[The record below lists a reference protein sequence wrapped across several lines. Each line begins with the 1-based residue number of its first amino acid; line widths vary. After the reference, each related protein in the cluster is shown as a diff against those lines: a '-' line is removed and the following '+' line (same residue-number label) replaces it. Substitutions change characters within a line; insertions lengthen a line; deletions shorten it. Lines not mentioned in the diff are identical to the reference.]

1 MKDKELLLKLNSLK
15 SIIPDKEWKSSSRE
29 ILYSQISNSTASLY
43 KKDEVKEGFFIM
55 WPRKMARIFSQPA
68 FAVFLVIFLIASGA
82 LASAKIAQ
90 KSTPGDSLYIARV
103 ISEGAQLAI
112 TFNDTQKT
120 KLNIKFANDRAKD
133 ITQTLK
139 ESEFKSEKEIA
150 QKENLVKSF
159 RKEINSVKAELQGAS
174 GVNKNLTATGLQN
187 DEVQVF
193 GANLGK
199 DEKGMQVLEPD
210 KKPFSPAEE
219 VAIEAGGADEPK
231 EEAVEKTPEPENL
244 SDLKNAQQK
253 LEEAE
258 VLFNKDDYG
267 AALDKLEEIG
277 VIIKDTGEFDSPNT
291 EQGEVKGVSEEVTP
305 VADNK

>member
-1 MKDKELLLKLNSLK
+1 MKDKELLLKLNGLK
-15 SIIPDKEWKSSSRE
+15 SIAPDKKWKSSSRE
-29 ILYSQISNSTASLY
+29 ILYSQISNSTARLY
-43 KKDEVKEGFFIM
+43 KKDEIEEGFFAM
-55 WPRKMARIFSQPA
+55 WPQKLARVFSQPA
-68 FAVFLVIFLIASGA
+68 FAVFLVVFLIAGGG
-82 LASAKIAQ
+82 LVSAKVAK

-103 ISEGAQLAI
+103 ISERAQLAI

-159 RKEINSVKAELQGAS
+159 RKEINNVKAELRGAS
-174 GVNKNLTATGLQN
+174 GVNKNLTAAGLQD

-199 DEKGMQVLEPD
+199 DERGMQVLEPD
-210 KKPFSPAEE
+210 KKLFQPA
-219 VAIEAGGADEPK
+219 K
-231 EEAVEKTPEPENL
+231 EEATAADGSGKPEEATEKAGEISKSL
-244 SDLKNAQQK
+244 SDLENAQQK

-258 VLFNKDDYG
+258 ELFNKDDYG
-267 AALDKLEEIG
+267 AALDKLEEVG
-277 VIIKDTGEFDSPNT
+277 VIIKDTGEFDVPNV
-291 EQGEVKGVSEEVTP
+291 EQGEVKGASEKATSTIK
-305 VADNK
+305 N